1 MKKKGFWKKAAANI
15 FILVLGIAVGIMIGM
30 PIGRQRAEKEA
41 AGSQGRGTLE
51 PTKTPEELQQGAANT
66 PEPTTGLPD
75 STTPAPTKEDSLTGT
90 AALLPTNS
98 ITEAPTET
106 IIPTSTGG
114 SPAPTA
120 EPGATPQPTAEPG
133 ATPEPTGA
141 PELTPEPTGAP
152 KPTPELTGAP
162 EPTPQ
167 STGVPKPTPQPTG
180 VPEPTNRPTV
190 TPKPTL
196 KPTVTPKPTLKPTVT
211 KKPTA
216 TPIPAAS
223 GENGYYG
230 ALHVEGTYLADSKGD
245 MVQLRGISTH
255 GLGWFPEYVNEKA
268 IRQFK
273 EEWGCNVIR
282 LAMYTAEYNGYC
294 TSDAAQKENLKKIVD
309 TGVTAATSHN
319 MYVIID
325 WHILQDSNPHT
336 NKEEAK
342 KFFAEMAEKYKDNPN
357 VIYEI
362 CNEPNGGVSWSEI
375 KRYALEVIPVIRK
388 YAPEAVIIVG
398 TPTWSQ
404 DVDIAAA
411 NPITEY
417 ENIMYALHFYAD
429 THRDGLR
436 EKCKTA
442 VKKGLPVFVSEYGIC
457 DASGSGAI
465 NRTQADLWISML
477 DSYGISYVAWNLSN
491 KAETSSMIASSCNK
505 KNGFT
510 ESDLSEGGKWFV
522 NMLQKAGTGLGS
534 ALSGTTEAGQGDTVT
549 GGDSS
554 GSGTSNGN
562 TGGNTDQQTVNY
574 IAYGESILKPDEG
587 LKLTVSNGWN
597 SGSSMGIQL
606 NLTVENMTGG
616 DETDW
621 ERKITVKDGVKVE
634 VAQNWN
640 SSVEMKGN
648 TLIIRPAA
656 YNKTITAGASVGDI
670 GVILNVTE

>member
-1 MKKKGFWKKAAANI
+1 MRRKMEKKGFWKKAAVNV
-15 FILVLGIAVGIMIGM
+15 FILVLGIAVGIIIGI

-41 AGSQGRGTLE
+41 AGSQGRVTLE
-51 PTKTPEELQQGAANT
+51 PTKTPEELQ
-66 PEPTTGLPD
+66 PEPTNTPDPATGLPD
-75 STTPAPTKEDSLTGT
+75 STIPSPTKEASLTGT

-98 ITEAPTET
+98 GTEAPTGMINPTET
-106 IIPTSTGG
+106 INPTEIIIPTPTEG
-114 SPAPTA
+114 SPV
-120 EPGATPQPTAEPG
+120 PTAEPG
-133 ATPEPTGA
+133 ATPEPTEGIISVVK
-141 PELTPEPTGAP
+141 PTPEPTGAP
-152 KPTPELTGAP
+152 QLTRAP
-162 EPTPQ
+162 EPT
-167 STGVPKPTPQPTG
+167 GVPT
-180 VPEPTNRPTV
+180 PTNRLTI
-190 TPKPTL
+190 TPKPTG
-196 KPTVTPKPTLKPTVT
+196 KPTVTPKPTLKPT
-211 KKPTA
+211 A
-216 TPIPAAS
+216 TSVPAAA
-223 GENGYYG
+223 GENGYCG

-245 MVQLRGISTH
+245 LVQLRGISTH

-342 KFFAEMAEKYKDNPN
+342 KFFAEVAEKYKDNPN

-411 NPITEY
+411 DPITEY

-457 DASGSGAI
+457 DASGNGAI
-465 NRTQADLWISML
+465 NRAQADLWISML

-554 GSGTSNGN
+554 GSGTSGGN
-562 TGGNTDQQTVNY
+562 AGGNTDQQTVNY

-587 LKLTVSNGWN
+587 LKFTVSNGWN

-640 SSVEMKGN
+640 SSVELKGN
-648 TLIIRPAA
+648 TLIIRPAD

>member
-1 MKKKGFWKKAAANI
+1 MEKKGFWKKAAVNV
-15 FILVLGIAVGIMIGM
+15 FILVLGIAVGIIIGI

-41 AGSQGRGTLE
+41 AGSQGRVTLE
-51 PTKTPEELQQGAANT
+51 PTKTPEELQQGATNT
-66 PEPTTGLPD
+66 PDPATELPD
-75 STTPAPTKEDSLTGT
+75 STIPSPTKEASLTGT
-90 AALLPTNS
+90 ADLLPTNS
-98 ITEAPTET
+98 GTEAPTGMINPTET
-106 IIPTSTGG
+106 INPTEIIIPTPTEG
-114 SPAPTA
+114 SLVPA
-120 EPGATPQPTAEPG
+120 AEPG
-133 ATPEPTGA
+133 ATPEPTEGIISVVK
-141 PELTPEPTGAP
+141 PTPEPTGVPTPTNRLTVTP
-152 KPTPELTGAP
+152 KPTG
-162 EPTPQ
+162 
-167 STGVPKPTPQPTG
+167 K
-180 VPEPTNRPTV
+180 PTV

-196 KPTVTPKPTLKPTVT
+196 KPTVTPV
-211 KKPTA
+211 
-216 TPIPAAS
+216 PAAA

-245 MVQLRGISTH
+245 LVQLRGISTH

-273 EEWGCNVIR
+273 GEWGCNVIR

-342 KFFAEMAEKYKDNPN
+342 KFFAEVAEKYKDNPN

-411 NPITEY
+411 DPITEY

-457 DASGSGAI
+457 DASGNGAI
-465 NRTQADLWISML
+465 NRAQADLWISML

-554 GSGTSNGN
+554 GNGTSGGN
-562 TGGNTDQQTVNY
+562 AGGNTDQQTVNY

-606 NLTVENMTGG
+606 NLTVENVTGS

-640 SSVEMKGN
+640 SSVELKGN
-648 TLIIRPAA
+648 TLIIRPAD
-656 YNKTITAGASVGDI
+656 YNKTVAAGASVGDI